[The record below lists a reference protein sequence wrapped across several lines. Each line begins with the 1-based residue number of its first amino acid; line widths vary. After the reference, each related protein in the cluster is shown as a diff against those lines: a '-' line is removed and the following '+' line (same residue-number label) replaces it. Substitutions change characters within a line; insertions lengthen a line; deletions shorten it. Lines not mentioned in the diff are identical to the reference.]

1 MKLLVQARLRRQ
13 TFKMSPFGRN
23 LSNKEEVVINGICLI
38 LAVGI
43 LALAVANVD
52 WSAGAAALITTD
64 TLFFIVVSVLLAGV
78 LLISPLM
85 WMRSH
90 GLLKSPFGSDVEL
103 VESEPHHFEGTTKL
117 FLMVLGSL
125 LVLTLVEVF
134 LAYIHVSVLIMLT
147 ILMGLS
153 IIKAALI
160 IAYFMHLRFERLSL
174 VLTLVPAL
182 VVCICLLF
190 VFFPD
195 SFRSSKMRYK
205 FTVETPAEETSA
217 PAEESR

>member
-1 MKLLVQARLRRQ
+1 
-13 TFKMSPFGRN
+13 MSPFGKN
-23 LSNKEEVVINGICLI
+23 LSNKEEVIINGICLI
-38 LAVGI
+38 LAVGM
-43 LALAVANVD
+43 LALAAVNVD
-52 WSAGAAALITTD
+52 WGAGTAGLITTD
-64 TLFFIVVSVLLAGV
+64 SLFFIVVSVLLAGV

-85 WMRSH
+85 WLRAH
-90 GLLKSPFGSDVEL
+90 GLLKSPFGGDAAL

-117 FLMVLGSL
+117 FLMILGSL

-134 LAYIHVSVLIMLT
+134 LAYIHVSLLIMLT

-160 IAYFMHLRFERLSL
+160 VAYFMHLRFERLSL

-195 SFRSSKMRYK
+195 SFRSSKLRYK
-205 FTVETPAEETSA
+205 FTAETPAESGAT
-217 PAEESR
+217 AEEKP